1 MFTRLKELV
10 SPVIAQYH
18 LREGIAAARV
28 INAWTR
34 LAPEI
39 LGVGITPPAPL
50 LFSEGVLWLAMPPS
64 VIAQEVQL
72 KRPELLAALAHA
84 VGEHVVTD
92 LRFRVGSPEDPS
104 RTGRRA

>member
-10 SPVIAQYH
+10 PPVIAQYH

-28 INAWTR
+28 INAWVR
-34 LAPEI
+34 LAPDV
-39 LGVGITPPAPL
+39 LGVGITPPAAL
-50 LFSEGVLWLAMPPS
+50 LFRDGILWLAMPPS

-84 VGEHVVTD
+84 VGENVVTD
-92 LRFRVGSPEDPS
+92 LRFRVGSPEDS
-104 RTGRRA
+104 ARTGRRA